1 MDKGI
6 IAANINAPFRFQ
18 STAFSSRKILTK
30 LEDEKFDRGLK
41 EALEKLKCKVVLYLE
56 TVTLSI
62 RDSFNALQFPRAKCS
77 YLSINFL
84 LDFLPN
90 IP

>member
-30 LEDEKFDRGLK
+30 LEDEKFDCGLK
-41 EALEKLKCKVVLYLE
+41 KPWKIKMQSG
-56 TVTLSI
+56 T
-62 RDSFNALQFPRAKCS
+62 
-77 YLSINFL
+77 
-84 LDFLPN
+84 

>member
-18 STAFSSRKILTK
+18 STAFSSRKISTK
-30 LEDEKFDRGLK
+30 LEDENLI
-41 EALEKLKCKVVLYLE
+41 VVQRSPGKIKMQSG
-56 TVTLSI
+56 T
-62 RDSFNALQFPRAKCS
+62 
-77 YLSINFL
+77 
-84 LDFLPN
+84 

>member
-30 LEDEKFDRGLK
+30 LEDEKFDCGLK
-41 EALEKLKCKVVLYLE
+41 KPWNIKMQSVTIPWNCDFKHPGQFQRVAVPKGKVLVSL
-56 TVTLSI
+56 
-62 RDSFNALQFPRAKCS
+62 N
-77 YLSINFL
+77 
-84 LDFLPN
+84 
-90 IP
+90 